1 MTTFSDIFKKSFLND
16 ASMDLDFYN
25 IILALLAAYICGMI
39 IFFVYKKFYRG
50 VLYSHNF
57 NILLVIVC
65 MITAFIVLTISSNIV
80 LSLGMVGALSIV
92 RFRSA
97 VKEPLDI
104 GFLFFAISVGI
115 TCGAS
120 LYLMSFVCTILIS
133 LVYIL
138 LVKVKYQT
146 NIYLLVLKYDKVT
159 ADAVNKELANL
170 KYVLKNKTVFADRVE
185 LTVEMKL
192 KSGDST
198 DFLTVLSDIEGVH
211 SAILVGYNGDFAD

>member
-1 MTTFSDIFKKSFLND
+1 
-16 ASMDLDFYN
+16 
-25 IILALLAAYICGMI
+25 
-39 IFFVYKKFYRG
+39 
-50 VLYSHNF
+50 LYSHNF